1 MWLSD
6 SGQMKTI
13 RAEASIASNNQVIG
27 DRLTPR
33 TISDKQAAARAKAET
48 HQTSDGRSSRMM
60 AVSCNTESSTPT
72 SSLADF
78 TGRVHPEFGVAH
90 ELVRGRLRRRRVD
103 DPPRLDAE
111 GFDGTVM
118 SALPLHHQAG
128 QTRKLPVARQPR
140 RTSGDVLERGSHGD
154 FFRAIR
160 SGHE

>member
-6 SGQMKTI
+6 SGQTKTI
-13 RAEASIASNNQVIG
+13 RAVPSIASNNQVIG

-60 AVSCNTESSTPT
+60 AVSCNTASSTPT
-72 SSLADF
+72 SSLADC
-78 TGRVHPEFGVAH
+78 TGRVHTKFGVAH
-90 ELVRGRLRRRRVD
+90 ELERGRQRVGCVD

-118 SALPLHHQAG
+118 SALSLHHPAG
-128 QTRKLPVARQPR
+128 QTRELPVARQHR
-140 RTSGDVLERGSHGD
+140 CTRGGVLERGSHGD
-154 FFRAIR
+154 FFRP
-160 SGHE
+160 